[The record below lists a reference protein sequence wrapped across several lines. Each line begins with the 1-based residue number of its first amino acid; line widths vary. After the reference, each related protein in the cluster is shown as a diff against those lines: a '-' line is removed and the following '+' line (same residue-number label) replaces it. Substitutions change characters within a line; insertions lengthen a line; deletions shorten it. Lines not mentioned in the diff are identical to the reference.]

1 MADDPW
7 GNSSDAAPP
16 PAPPPQDSGVPR
28 GREWELLEK
37 VVMASVQEQRRARRW
52 SILFRLLTFI
62 YILWFG
68 WMIFGGGSVE
78 KAAIA
83 GTHTAMVTVDGEI
96 AEDTPA
102 NAEDIIAGL
111 QAAFD
116 APKSKAV
123 VLRINSP
130 GGSPVQSAYVYDEI
144 RRLRGLHKDKKVYA
158 VITDMG
164 ASGSYYIASAADQIY
179 VNPASLVGSIGVIM
193 QGFGVQGLMQKLG
206 VEDRTMT
213 AGEHKA
219 ILSPFEP
226 MKPEEKAHVKNMLD
240 TVHQQ
245 FITAVK
251 QGRGQRLKDDPQLF
265 SGLFWTGQRAVE
277 LGLADGFGSVDSV
290 ARTVVGAEDVV
301 DYSER
306 PDAVSCLI
314 RRLGTS
320 VGDAAASRLE
330 AGIRLR

>member
-1 MADDPW
+1 MADNPW
-7 GNSSDAAPP
+7 GPSSSSTPTP
-16 PAPPPQDSGVPR
+16 PR

-37 VVMASVQEQRRARRW
+37 VVMASVEEQKRARRW
-52 SILFRLLTFI
+52 SIFFKLMTFL
-62 YILWFG
+62 YIAWLVWL
-68 WMIFGGGSVE
+68 IFGSSNVE
-78 KAAIA
+78 KAAIS
-83 GTHTAMVTVDGEI
+83 GSHTAVVDVSGEI
-96 AEDTPA
+96 SDRSDA
-102 NAEDIIAGL
+102 NADAIIGGL
-111 QAAFD
+111 QSAFE

-144 RRLRGLHKDKKVYA
+144 RRLRALHKDKKVYA

-164 ASGSYYIASAADQIY
+164 ASGAYYIASAADQIY
-179 VNPASLVGSIGVIM
+179 VNPGSLVGSIGVIM

-226 MKPEEKAHVKNMLD
+226 MKPEEKAHVKALLD

-245 FITAVK
+245 FITAVR
-251 QGRGQRLKDDPQLF
+251 QGRGQRLKENPEIF
-265 SGLFWTGQRAVE
+265 SGLFWTGQQAVE

-290 ARTVVGAEDVV
+290 ARSVVGAEDIV
-301 DYSER
+301 DYSEM
-306 PDAVSCLI
+306 PDPVTLVL
-314 RRLGTS
+314 RRLG
-320 VGDAAASRLE
+320 ASMGE
-330 AGIRLR
+330 AVMAQMAPAQGVQMR

>member
-1 MADDPW
+1 MVDDPW
-7 GNSSDAAPP
+7 GNGSNPSSSPSQSQS
-16 PAPPPQDSGVPR
+16 PQSR

-37 VVMASVQEQRRARRW
+37 VVMASVEEQRRARRW
-52 SILFRLLTFI
+52 STFFKLLTFL
-62 YILWFG
+62 YVLWFA
-68 WMIFGGGSVE
+68 WMIFGNNGME

-83 GTHTAMVTVDGEI
+83 GHHTAMVTVNGQI
-96 AEDTPA
+96 AEDAEA
-102 NAEDIIAGL
+102 NAEAIIEGL
-111 QAAFD
+111 QAAFE

-144 RRLRGLHKDKKVYA
+144 RRLRSQHKDKKVYA

-164 ASGSYYIASAADQIY
+164 ASGAYYIASAADHVY
-179 VNPASLVGSIGVIM
+179 VNPGSLVGSIGVIM

-206 VEDRTMT
+206 VEDRTLT

-226 MKPEEKAHVKNMLD
+226 MKTEEKEHVEKLLD
-240 TVHQQ
+240 AVHQQ

-251 QGRGQRLKDDPQLF
+251 QGRGQRLKDDPKIF
-265 SGLFWTGQRAVE
+265 SGLFWTGQQAVE

-290 ARTVVGAEDVV
+290 AKSIVGAEEVV

-306 PDAVSCLI
+306 PDPLSGLV

-320 VGDAAASRLE
+320 MGDAVAARMTP
-330 AGIRLR
+330 GMQLR